1 MLFKPYL
8 SSTSSYKIYFITKRF
23 QNRHS
28 FIEVSLEKKKTG
40 KKTFEL
46 DFNQNLLSLHS
57 TGPLTLSASTNASQM
72 ARPTVRDTSQL

>member
-28 FIEVSLEKKKTG
+28 FIEVSLEKKNR

-46 DFNQNLLSLHS
+46 DFNQNPLSLHS
-57 TGPLTLSASTNASQM
+57 PGPLTLSASTNASQM

>member
-1 MLFKPYL
+1 MFFKPYL

-28 FIEVSLEKKKTG
+28 FIEVSLEKKTA

-46 DFNQNLLSLHS
+46 DFNQKLLSLHS
-57 TGPLTLSASTNASQM
+57 PGPLTLSASTNASQM

>member
-28 FIEVSLEKKKTG
+28 FIEVSLEKKTG

-46 DFNQNLLSLHS
+46 DFNQKLLSLHS
-57 TGPLTLSASTNASQM
+57 PGPLTLSASTNASQI